1 MIMGLICP
9 GSMKV
14 LKPMLLQSSP
24 LAVFSPRGCHS
35 LNLCGS
41 HAAECCPQV
50 QTFIGMVQKLYNLF
64 SSSPMR

>member
-14 LKPMLLQSSP
+14 LKPMLLRSSP

-50 QTFIGMVQKLYNLF
+50 QTFIGMVQ
-64 SSSPMR
+64 